1 MRSPRPVLTL
11 AAGIA
16 LAAALGACS
25 KDDSSSGGASY
36 ELKAGDDTCT
46 VSETSI
52 PSGKATFKVENTG
65 SDVTEV
71 YVYGKDGEDF
81 TKIMG
86 EVENIGP
93 GTQRDLDV
101 DLSAGDY
108 QLACKPGMVGDGI
121 RTDLTVVGGSGSSAT
136 AEAAY
141 DRELE
146 FEIES
151 SGEVKAPSDLTAEVG
166 EKIEFKLEN
175 AASEEYY
182 LELLAPDG
190 DSLGEAEAA
199 AAGDGEFVAALSEAG
214 DYTVKT
220 YADGAEDAAK
230 SQVLEVAAP

>member
-1 MRSPRPVLTL
+1 MHSPRPFLAL

-16 LAAALGACS
+16 LVGALGACS
-25 KDDSSSGGASY
+25 KDDSTSTAASY
-36 ELKAGDDTCT
+36 KLMAGDDSCT

-52 PSGKATFKVENTG
+52 PAGNATFEVENTG

-71 YVYGKDGEDF
+71 YVYGKDGDDF

-101 DLSAGDY
+101 NLSAGDY

-121 RTDLTVVGGSGSSAT
+121 RADLTVTGESDPSET

-151 SGEVKAPSDLTAEVG
+151 GGEVKAPSDLTAEVG

-175 AASEEYY
+175 GASEEYY

-199 AAGDGEFVAALSEAG
+199 ASGDGEFVAALDEAG

-230 SQVLEVAAP
+230 TQVLTVAAP

>member
-1 MRSPRPVLTL
+1 MHSPRPLLAL
-11 AAGIA
+11 AAGFA
-16 LAAALGACS
+16 LVGALGACS
-25 KDDSSSGGASY
+25 KDDSSTSAASY
-36 ELKAGDDTCT
+36 EVKAGDDSCT

-52 PSGKATFKVENTG
+52 PAGKATFEVENTG
-65 SDVTEV
+65 GDVTEV
-71 YVYGKDGEDF
+71 YVYGKDGDDF

-101 DLSAGDY
+101 NLSAGDY

-121 RTDLTVVGGSGSSAT
+121 RTDLTVTGESDPSET

-166 EKIEFKLEN
+166 ERIEFKLEN
-175 AASEEYY
+175 GASEEYY

-190 DSLGEAEAA
+190 DELGEAEAA
-199 AAGDGEFVAALSEAG
+199 ASGDGEFVAALEEAG

-220 YADGAEDAAK
+220 FADGAEDAAK
-230 SQVLEVAAP
+230 TQVLTVAAP